1 MLREFLKAVENP
13 LQEGKVSN
21 VWFPHDSPEGGL
33 PTLGYGHKL
42 TSKENEDQIVYSIN
56 ILEGCSDSEID
67 EILEKDIDAARNV
80 AQNCVPEFND
90 LSENK
95 QDMFIEFAFNLGNG
109 LKQFK
114 KFIKALVNDDWDTA
128 KEEYKRYYRTSSG
141 QLREVKN
148 RNEEFYKYF
157 LSRYP

>member
-1 MLREFLKAVENP
+1 
-13 LQEGKVSN
+13 
-21 VWFPHDSPEGGL
+21 
-33 PTLGYGHKL
+33 
-42 TSKENEDQIVYSIN
+42 
-56 ILEGCSDSEID
+56 
-67 EILEKDIDAARNV
+67 
-80 AQNCVPEFND
+80 
-90 LSENK
+90 
-95 QDMFIEFAFNLGNG
+95 MFIEFAFNLGNG